1 MLPMIRRCLRD
12 YLPGKGWLYFWGLVF
27 LALNV
32 LCMTLVPASIR
43 DAVDILNASDGGL
56 DDDAVS
62 ALRVLAMTIIGFG
75 VGLAVFR
82 VLSRVVLFLP
92 GRRIEAEVRRD
103 VFRSLMRLSPSQLS
117 RFALGDLISRGTQ
130 DVSTTRV
137 TISMGILHAAGS
149 LMLLVLCLVQMIKI
163 NVLLTI
169 VGLIVAP
176 LVTPLVKR
184 WSRQMMHQSRV
195 ARDSLGTLSESIRET
210 FRAHTLMM
218 IYPVSDRIL
227 ARYEDANDAYRDENE
242 KLIRIRVPLWNVMA
256 SFVSLNLFLLVLAGG
271 YLIVSGRSDLT
282 IGQLVELSIL
292 LGLIQEPL
300 RSAGMIISLYQ
311 RGEVSLERL
320 YELMDAAAE
329 QDSEQEQRAITDWE
343 ALSAAYDGSAP
354 LIHLQDV
361 RFSYPDSGGGE
372 PFTLEIPDLSIESG
386 QRIGIFGPVGSG
398 KTTLLKV
405 LTGNQPVSDGE
416 CLFQGVPYGQM
427 DETLLLSRF
436 ALAPQENR
444 HFARTIQANIDLVQD
459 HPASVSVGDESLR
472 RVPFQTAYDVSAL
485 EPDVDAFPDGLDE
498 LLGENGINLSGGQSQ
513 RLSIL
518 RALLKPHQVLV
529 LDDVVS
535 AVDHDT
541 EERILTQLYQCL
553 SDQTLLFVSHRISA
567 LKPCDEIWILDEGR
581 VVARG
586 THDDLLER
594 HEGYRHV
601 YEHQVLEQQVGDLS

>member
-427 DETLLLSRF
+427 DEALLLSRF

-444 HFARTIQANIDLVQD
+444 HFARTIQANINLVQD

-485 EPDVDAFPDGLDE
+485 QPDVDAFPDGLDE

-541 EERILTQLYQCL
+541 EERILTQLYQSL

-586 THDDLLER
+586 SHDELLER
-594 HEGYRHV
+594 HAGYRSV
-601 YEHQVLEQQVGDLS
+601 YDHQVLEQQVGDLS

>member
-1 MLPMIRRCLRD
+1 MLPMIRRCLRE

-32 LCMTLVPASIR
+32 LCMTLVPAIIR
-43 DAVDILNASDGGL
+43 DAVDILNASEGGL
-56 DDDAVS
+56 DAEAES
-62 ALRVLAMTIIGFG
+62 RLRVLAYTIIGFG

-103 VFRSLMRLSPSQLS
+103 VFRSLMRLSPAQLS

-163 NVLLTI
+163 NVLLTV

-227 ARYEDANDAYRDENE
+227 ARYEEANDHYRDENE
-242 KLIRIRVPLWNVMA
+242 KLIRIRVPLWNIMA

-320 YELMDAAAE
+320 YDLMDAAAE
-329 QDSEQEQRAITDWE
+329 QDAEQEQRAITDWA
-343 ALSAAYDGSAP
+343 ALAKAYDASAP
-354 LIHLQDV
+354 LIEARDI
-361 RFSYPDSGGGE
+361 RFSYPGAEGE
-372 PFTLEIPDLSIESG
+372 EAFELDVPAISIASG
-386 QRIGIFGPVGSG
+386 QRIGIFGSVGSG
-398 KTTLLKV
+398 KTTLLKI
-405 LTGNQPVSDGE
+405 LTGNQPVSDGDIR
-416 CLFQGVPYGQM
+416 FQGVPYGQM
-427 DETLLLSRF
+427 DQSLLLSRF

-444 HFARTIQANIDLVQD
+444 HFARTIQANIDLIHK
-459 HPASVSVGDESLR
+459 HPTHVDSADPALR
-472 RVPFQTAYDVSAL
+472 KVPFETAYDVSAL
-485 EPDVDAFPDGLDE
+485 KPDVDAFPDGLNE

-541 EERILTQLYQCL
+541 EERILSQLYQSL

-567 LKPCDEIWILDEGR
+567 LKPCDEIWIMENGR
-581 VVARG
+581 IVQRG
-586 THDDLLER
+586 THDALLEA
-594 HEGYRHV
+594 HAGYRSV